1 MAGITL
7 CHAGQTWAALATKE
21 TQRQANPI
29 LQTASGFFA
38 TVRLRRYKLEVLTMA
53 KLFIFIGCL
62 AFIVGA
68 SMVPD
73 TTSAFA
79 AQVAL
84 LYGGLITAV
93 WAGIASR

>member
-1 MAGITL
+1 
-7 CHAGQTWAALATKE
+7 
-21 TQRQANPI
+21 
-29 LQTASGFFA
+29 
-38 TVRLRRYKLEVLTMA
+38 MA
-53 KLFIFIGCL
+53 KLFIFTGCF

-73 TTSAFA
+73 TASAFA

-84 LYGGLITAV
+84 LYGGLIAAV